1 MRDPL
6 IIESLRRK
14 YQALGPTMDE
24 SLRRHWA
31 AAEALELPR
40 GGLSAVAEAT
50 GLSMTTIRRGV
61 RELHAPPGG
70 PVGSPSR
77 RRIRHPGGGRKTLA
91 AHDPT
96 LLSDLERLVDPVTRG
111 DPQSPLRWTCKSTR
125 NLADALNRQGH
136 RVSPGTVASML
147 KDCKYSLQANRKTRE
162 GSSHA
167 DRNQQFEHINDRVYQ
182 FLTRGEPVVSMD
194 TKEKELLGDFKNA
207 GREFQPEGYPEE
219 TGCHDFEDKT
229 LGKAVPYGLYD
240 MTSDRGWVRVGI
252 DHDTAEFA
260 VAALR
265 GWWQEMGQP
274 VYPKAKELLLT
285 VDAGGSNG
293 NRNRLW
299 KLSLQR
305 LADEI
310 GLRISVC
317 HFPPGT
323 SKWNKIEHQM
333 SNRITQNW
341 RGRPLRSLEVIVNLI
356 GATKTRSGS
365 RIQVAVDKNAYRLGI
380 KVSDEEFARIRIEP
394 EEFHGEWNYT
404 ILPRQSGI

>member
-6 IIESLRRK
+6 IVESLRRK

-24 SLRRHWA
+24 CLRRHWA
-31 AAEALELPR
+31 AAEALELQW

-50 GLSMTTIRRGV
+50 GLSLTTIRRGV
-61 RELHAPPGG
+61 RELHAPPEV
-70 PVGSPSR
+70 PVSPSSR

-91 AHDPT
+91 ALDPT
-96 LLSDLERLVDPVTRG
+96 LLSHLEMLVDPVTRG
-111 DPQSPLRWTCKSTR
+111 DPESPLRWTCKSTR
-125 NLADALNRQGH
+125 NLADALNLQGH
-136 RVSPGTVASML
+136 RISPGTVASML

-162 GSSHA
+162 GLSHP

-182 FLTRGEPVVSMD
+182 FLTRGQPVVSMD
-194 TKEKELLGDFKNA
+194 TKKKELIGDFKNC
-207 GREFQPEGYPEE
+207 GREYQPEGCPEE
-219 TGCHDFEDKT
+219 TGCHDFEDKI
-229 LGKAVPYGLYD
+229 LGKAIPSGLYD
-240 MTSDRGWVRVGI
+240 MTSDGGWVRIGI

-265 GWWQEMGQP
+265 GWWQKMGQQ
-274 VYPKAKELLLT
+274 VYPKAKELLIT
-285 VDAGGSNG
+285 VDGGGSNG
-293 NRNRLW
+293 RRNRLW

-323 SKWNKIEHQM
+323 SEWNKIEHQM
-333 SNRITQNW
+333 SHRITENW

-356 GATKTRSGS
+356 GGTKTRSGS
-365 RIQVAVDKNAYRLGI
+365 RIQVEVDRNSYKLGI

-404 ILPRQSGI
+404 ILPRQS